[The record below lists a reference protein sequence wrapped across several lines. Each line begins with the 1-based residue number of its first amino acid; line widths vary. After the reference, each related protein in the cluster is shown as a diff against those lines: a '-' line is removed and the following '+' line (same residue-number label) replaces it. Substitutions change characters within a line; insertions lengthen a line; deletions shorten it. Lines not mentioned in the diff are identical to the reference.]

1 MDLSLLTG
9 WPVIVEQSV
18 CWGEM
23 DSYGH
28 VNNIVY
34 FRYFENARL
43 EFFRRLGWP
52 IGGRPTGV
60 GPILASTQCRFRKQ
74 LSWPDRIAIGA
85 RAASIGDD
93 RFTLEHWIISEKWNA
108 LVAEGSGLIV
118 TYDYAK
124 ECKAPVPAEIRM
136 KIAELQGGLPK

>member
-1 MDLSLLTG
+1 MDLSLLSG
-9 WPVIVEQSV
+9 WPVVIEQAV
-18 CWGEM
+18 AWGEM

-52 IGGRPTGV
+52 VGGRPTGI

-74 LSWPDRIAIGA
+74 LMWPDRVAIGA
-85 RAASIGDD
+85 RISQIGHD
-93 RFTLEHWIISEKWNA
+93 RFTLEHHIISEKLNA
-108 LVAEGSGLIV
+108 LVADGSGLIV
-118 TYDYAK
+118 TYDYAN
-124 ECKAPVPAEIRM
+124 ERKAPVPEEIRR
-136 KIAELQGGLPK
+136 KIAELQGTIPG

>member
-1 MDLSLLTG
+1 MDLSLLAG
-9 WPVIVEQSV
+9 WPVIVEQAV
-18 CWGEM
+18 AWGEM

-43 EFFRRLGWP
+43 ECFHRLGWP
-52 IGGRPTGV
+52 VAGRPTGV

-74 LSWPDRIAIGA
+74 LMWPDRIAIGA
-85 RAASIGDD
+85 RVSQVGDD
-93 RFTLEHWIISEKWNA
+93 RFTLEHHIISEKLNA

-124 ECKAPVPAEIRM
+124 ERKAPIPDEIRR
-136 KIAELQGGLPK
+136 KLVELQGGPPT